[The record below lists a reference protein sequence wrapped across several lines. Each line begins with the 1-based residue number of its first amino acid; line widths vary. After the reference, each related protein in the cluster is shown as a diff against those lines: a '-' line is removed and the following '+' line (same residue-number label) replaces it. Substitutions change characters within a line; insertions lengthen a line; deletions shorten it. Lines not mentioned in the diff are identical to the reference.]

1 MRRRHSTR
9 AANTLTASSALGL
22 VFSLAAC
29 TTIEAPPAPLDP
41 VMSARQLVQHSLT
54 APEVAAALTKM
65 GLSPNAAWTLDSLT
79 IAAWSLRSDI
89 AVAAAD
95 INTALSAE
103 RVAGLLPN
111 PTLNF
116 DQSSFLTNNL
126 GDPTVWVVA
135 TALNFTIET
144 AGKREIRVDQ
154 ARADTETRRWR
165 LAELFWQAR
174 AEIRRALVAR
184 AIATESVAL
193 AEDELTLRQR
203 YLDFVETQ
211 IRLGAGVGPDRLTAQ
226 TNLLR
231 AQAQLRT
238 ARGDLATA
246 DAQIGAATGVAAENL
261 PLAQLAPV
269 AIDTLP
275 SPTEYDLGGLRE
287 MALVNRLTVRHALAD
302 YAVTE
307 QALRLAVARQY
318 PDVNLG
324 PGYNFDRGDHAITLA
339 ISAVVPLLHDERDAI
354 AQAVNT
360 RGTAAAQFQAAQ
372 SLALGEI
379 DTATARY
386 RAAYAALLD
395 ARESED
401 FTGRA
406 VNDVQ
411 RRLAAGGADRGE
423 VLTAQ
428 IGLALAQRARLD
440 ILRAAADALGAL
452 EDGVQRPVWPT
463 STLMVPR
470 PDSQAPE

>member
-1 MRRRHSTR
+1 M
-9 AANTLTASSALGL
+9 
-22 VFSLAAC
+22 
-29 TTIEAPPAPLDP
+29 TIEAPPAPIDP
-41 VMSARQLVQHSLT
+41 VMSGRQLVQRSLES
-54 APEVAAALTKM
+54 PEIVAALAKM
-65 GLSPNAAWTLDSLT
+65 GLSSAPGWNLDSLT

-95 INTALSAE
+95 INTALAAE

-116 DQSSFLTNNL
+116 DESSFLTNNL

-154 ARADTETRRWR
+154 ARADTETRRWH

-174 AEIRRALVAR
+174 AELRRALVAR
-184 AIATESVAL
+184 SIATENVAL
-193 AEDELTLRQR
+193 AQDELMLRQS

-246 DAQIGAATGVAAENL
+246 EAQIAAATGLASENL
-261 PLAQLAPV
+261 PLGQLAQIPIESLS
-269 AIDTLP
+269 A
-275 SPTEYDLGGLRE
+275 PTEYDLGSLRE

-324 PGYNFDRGDHAITLA
+324 PGYNFDRGDHAITVA
-339 ISAVVPLLHDERDAI
+339 VSAVVPLLHDERDAI

-360 RGTAAAQFQAAQ
+360 RTTAAG
-372 SLALGEI
+372 S
-379 DTATARY
+379 
-386 RAAYAALLD
+386 
-395 ARESED
+395 S
-401 FTGRA
+401 
-406 VNDVQ
+406 
-411 RRLAAGGADRGE
+411 RRHS
-423 VLTAQ
+423 
-428 IGLALAQRARLD
+428 
-440 ILRAAADALGAL
+440 
-452 EDGVQRPVWPT
+452 P
-463 STLMVPR
+463 
-470 PDSQAPE
+470 